1 MIELLG
7 LFWMF
12 FQIGIFT
19 FGGGYAMIPLIKEFV
34 VGGNLMAEELLIDF
48 IAISESTPG
57 PFAVNIATFVG
68 MEQYG
73 VLGAIFATLGVVLPS
88 FIIILLIAHF
98 GKKILQTQIVQFA
111 FRGLKPAV
119 IGLILSVALMLATLM
134 VFPNIA
140 YKLREFDFSG
150 FDYKGLIIM
159 VIVFVLLRKAKK
171 VSPILLI
178 LLSAALGLLLYGVF

>member
-119 IGLILSVALMLATLM
+119 IGLILSVALMLTTLM

>member
-7 LFWMF
+7 IFWMF

-73 VLGAIFATLGVVLPS
+73 VLGAVFATVGVVLPS
-88 FIIILLIAHF
+88 FIIILLIAYF
-98 GKKILQTQIVQFA
+98 GKKILQTQTVQFA

-140 YKLREFDFSG
+140 YKLREFNFSG

-178 LLSAALGLLLYGVF
+178 LLSAVLGLLLYGVF

>member
-140 YKLREFDFSG
+140 YKLREFDFSS